1 MTKNKSARHSARI
14 ALVQALYQHE
24 QTKQTIAVITHEF
37 INHHFEASD
46 HDIAPDQDYFKKL
59 TTSILPKIEIIDG
72 EIQKHLQDNWK
83 MERLASVVR
92 ALLRAACYELM
103 FEPLVPTAVVLNE
116 YIEVARAFF
125 DEREV
130 KFVNGILDSIAK
142 MVRLNELIA
151 DKVV

>member
-24 QTKQTIAVITHEF
+24 QTEQNIAIITHEF
-37 INHHFEASD
+37 INHRFDGAD
-46 HDIAPDQDYFKKL
+46 HEIAPDQAYFQRL
-59 TTSILPKIEIIDG
+59 TTAIPPKIELLNN

-83 MERLASVVR
+83 MNRLATVVR
-92 ALLRAACYELM
+92 SLLRAACYELM
-103 FEPLVPTAVVLNE
+103 FEPLVPTPVVLNE

-125 DEREV
+125 DERDV

-142 MVRLNELIA
+142 SVRS
-151 DKVV
+151 DG